1 MRTAIAILLLMFG
14 ICLGA
19 SAEESSFPY
28 QAGSVTL
35 PESDLRS
42 AQPIVCQGANR
53 MELKGRH
60 IVTDGEGIVVNGACT
75 VVVKDSHIIAGGFG
89 VVVNASS
96 NVEIENS
103 FIQGTKGAVVG
114 HAMSE
119 TNYRNSTLRGGASKF
134 AMAKVNDGG
143 GNTHAKIPSPSRQ
156 LKASEPITCEGRER
170 INVVH
175 RFIETDGDGVIV
187 QGNCEVTLS
196 DSYIVAGGIAV
207 RVSGEGSVRIYNS
220 TLEGQGGAL
229 EVTES
234 GRAHAA
240 GSNLRGQ
247 VSGNLSDGG
256 GNAGK

>member
-1 MRTAIAILLLMFG
+1 MRTAIAILLLTFC
-14 ICLGA
+14 ISLGA
-19 SAEESSFPY
+19 SAEKSRPLY

-60 IVTDGEGIVVNGACT
+60 IVTDGDGIVVNGACT
-75 VVVKDSHIIAGGFG
+75 VVVKDSHIIAGGAG
-89 VVVNASS
+89 ILVNASS
-96 NVEIENS
+96 HVEIESS
-103 FIQGTKGAVVG
+103 FVQGVKGAVVG

-119 TNYRNSTLRGGASKF
+119 TVYRNSTLRGGASKF

-143 GNTHAKIPSPSRQ
+143 GNSHAKIPSPSRQ
-156 LKASEPITCEGRER
+156 LKASDPITCEGRES
-170 INVVH
+170 IAVVH

-196 DSYIVAGGIAV
+196 DSYIVAGGVAV
-207 RVSGEGSVRIYNS
+207 RVSGEGSVRILNS
-220 TLEGQGGAL
+220 TLEGDGGAV
-229 EVTES
+229 EVSEA

-247 VSGNLSDGG
+247 VVGNLADGG
-256 GNAGK
+256 GNARK

>member
-1 MRTAIAILLLMFG
+1 MRIATVISLLVLG

-19 SAEESSFPY
+19 SAEKSPPS
-28 QAGSVTL
+28 QGGSVSL
-35 PESDLRS
+35 PESDLRA
-42 AQPIVCQGANR
+42 AQPIVCQGANK

-60 IVTDGEGIVVNGACT
+60 IVTDGDGIVVNGACT
-75 VVVKDSHIIAGGFG
+75 VVVKDSHVIAGGFG
-89 VVVNASS
+89 VIVNASS

-143 GNTHAKIPSPSRQ
+143 GNSHAKIPAPSRQ
-156 LKASEPITCEGRER
+156 LKASDPITCEGRES
-170 INVVH
+170 ITVVH

-196 DSYIVAGGIAV
+196 DSYIVAEGFAV
-207 RVSGEGSVRIYNS
+207 RVSGEGFVRILNS
-220 TLEGQGGAL
+220 TLEGQGGAV

-247 VSGNLSDGG
+247 VVGNLADGG
-256 GNAGK
+256 GNARK